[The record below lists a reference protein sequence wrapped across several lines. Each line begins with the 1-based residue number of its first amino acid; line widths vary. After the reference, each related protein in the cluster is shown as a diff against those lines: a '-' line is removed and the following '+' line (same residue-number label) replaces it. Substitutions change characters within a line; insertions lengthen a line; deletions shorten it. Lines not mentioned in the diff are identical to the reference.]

1 MSADAALAARILLAI
16 GLSVV
21 LTFTLGRLLFRLD
34 WRGSG
39 VIGGICAGIAL
50 GPIVLGSLAPTTY
63 ERLNVGGH
71 EARAELDHV
80 LLELEQSAQ
89 SLADSGVSAIAIEEL
104 HRDAQDRIQRAQ
116 EAIEAERTRFRAVP
130 LAAVASLG
138 LVILMLGAWQRLR
151 LSAQGAKI
159 GLLAGVMTAL
169 LWAALARKLTGLGIM
184 EAIAGGALITGA
196 TVWGRGS
203 WRSSAGIATLAL
215 VLAILV
221 ISGHARAAW
230 PAALAVLIGGGLT
243 LMTPISERSRK
254 YWSLIAH
261 AILTPSVVAI
271 VTSTASIPNDQSEV
285 LFVVLVGILG
295 SDAHFVM
302 AWIAMG
308 WLEKGR
314 RFFTPA
320 TAWFNLRAQGW
331 AGTSI
336 ILLGL
341 VMAAGV
347 RTEQAVPEAIAW
359 GVAASALMTEATR
372 PAMRRILAQMRRDTK
387 GITRP

>member
-71 EARAELDHV
+71 EAQAELDHV
-80 LLELEQSAQ
+80 LLELERSAQ
-89 SLADSGVSAIAIEEL
+89 SLADAGVSAIAIEEL

-116 EAIEAERTRFRAVP
+116 EAIEAERTRFRAAP

-169 LWAALARKLTGLGIM
+169 LWAALARKLTELGIM

-203 WRSSAGIATLAL
+203 WRSSAGFATLAL
-215 VLAILV
+215 VLLLLA

-243 LMTPISERSRK
+243 LISPVTERSRK

-314 RFFTPA
+314 RFLAPA

-347 RTEQAVPEAIAW
+347 RTEHVVPEAIVL
-359 GVAASALMTEATR
+359 GVVASALMTEATR